1 MSSIRLKKPS
11 RSPRATLA
19 PLTYKC
25 RPLIGW
31 QLQIQASD
39 WSAPLTRSPLAK
51 NPFAASAC
59 LNTLISPA
67 QPNTPWDIFFSLKYI
82 FSIFVHLVFRLE
94 VLQDPGVVLRL
105 LEVGEGDAGDQVDLL
120 SQRLALVVVLE
131 VLGVEFII
139 LGVGGDRVV
148 VVGAVQVVAAVGVPG
163 VALEQLL
170 AWEYISCLNLQQ
182 IILKSYQFP
191 TW

>member
-1 MSSIRLKKPS
+1 M
-11 RSPRATLA
+11 
-19 PLTYKC
+19 
-25 RPLIGW
+25 
-31 QLQIQASD
+31 
-39 WSAPLTRSPLAK
+39 
-51 NPFAASAC
+51 
-59 LNTLISPA
+59 
-67 QPNTPWDIFFSLKYI
+67 
-82 FSIFVHLVFRLE
+82 
-94 VLQDPGVVLRL
+94 LQDPGVVLRL

-148 VVGAVQVVAAVGVPG
+148 VVGAVQVVAAVWVPG

>member
-1 MSSIRLKKPS
+1 MSVREAYSRQTDIDPPS
-11 RSPRATLA
+11 SSENHIADFSRHS
-19 PLTYKC
+19 YV
-25 RPLIGW
+25 
-31 QLQIQASD
+31 
-39 WSAPLTRSPLAK
+39 
-51 NPFAASAC
+51 FAF
-59 LNTLISPA
+59 
-67 QPNTPWDIFFSLKYI
+67 WYHFSLKYI